1 MKIPSSMLR
10 ITGNLSVILSLKTL
24 LYEYLSY
31 SNLTYTLFGTNY
43 TARIS
48 PLLKS
53 RSTDILL

>member
-1 MKIPSSMLR
+1 MLR